1 MKNKQFGPKTFAQ
14 EVSTSPKKDQ
24 PEMDRCGY
32 CQSAH
37 PFAQCNRL
45 LALSLTER
53 VDAIV
58 KLRCCFNCGSNEHGA
73 KHCPDKKNVICAICN
88 RRGHIAI
95 FHGRPQLLK
104 QDGQTPAP
112 RKGGKQTIGFEPT
125 IIADPNA
132 KSDAASGE
140 EKSGALGDEEN
151 ENPSI

>member
-1 MKNKQFGPKTFAQ
+1 M
-14 EVSTSPKKDQ
+14 
-24 PEMDRCGY
+24 
-32 CQSAH
+32 
-37 PFAQCNRL
+37 
-45 LALSLTER
+45 SLTER

-58 KLRCCFNCGSNEHGA
+58 KLRCCFHCGSNEHGA
-73 KHCPDKKNVICAICN
+73 KHCPDKRNITYALCN

-95 FHGRPQLLK
+95 FHGHPALFK

-112 RKGGKQTIGFEPT
+112 RRGGRQPIGFEPT

>member
-58 KLRCCFNCGSNEHGA
+58 KLRCCFHCGSNKHGA
-73 KHCPDKKNVICAICN
+73 KHCPDKKNVICGICN

-95 FHGRPQLLK
+95 FHGRPQLFK

-140 EKSGALGDEEN
+140 KSGALENEEN